1 MTNSEKKKTLLGRR
15 IVKALEEAYP
25 EAVCSLNY
33 SKPWQL
39 LFATRLA
46 AQCTDAR
53 VNMVTP
59 ELYSRYPTV
68 KDLAE
73 AELADVCEIIRSC
86 GLYRTKAEQL
96 IAGARVLLTEFGGE
110 VPREME
116 DLLRIPGIGR
126 KTANL
131 IRGDVYG
138 LPAVV
143 ADTHCIRLSG
153 RLGLTKHKDPTRVER
168 DLAAVID
175 PEKQNDLCHR
185 FVMHGREVC
194 TARAPACGKCVLA
207 EFCPSA
213 NK

>member
-1 MTNSEKKKTLLGRR
+1 MTNSIEEKTLLGRR

-25 EAVCSLNY
+25 EAVCSLNF

-153 RLGLTKHKDPTRVER
+153 RLGLTDKKDPAGVEK
-168 DLAAVID
+168 DLVAIIA

-185 FVMHGREVC
+185 FVMHGRAVC
-194 TARAPACGKCVLA
+194 TARAPACGRCPLA
-207 EFCPSA
+207 EFCPA
-213 NK
+213 AK

>member
-1 MTNSEKKKTLLGRR
+1 MKEKCEILA
-15 IVKALEEAYP
+15 ILEELKKLYP
-25 EAVCSLNY
+25 EPKCSLPFDPE
-33 SKPWQL
+33 KPHEL
-39 LFATRLA
+39 LFSVRLA

-143 ADTHCIRLSG
+143 ADTHCIRLAG

-168 DLAAVID
+168 DLAAIID

-194 TARAPACGKCVLA
+194 TARAPACGRCPLA
-207 EFCPSA
+207 EFCPA
-213 NK
+213 AK